1 MRGQGAAAKRHRL
14 GARRDRHLR
23 AEDRPSAR
31 AAADSAGGG
40 GGAGLPAGRAPPVA
54 ASVSVTPQRAW
65 SARRTIWIMSHDLPP
80 SPAAS
85 DPPPVSADVPA
96 PHPILPRRRPAA
108 ADPVL
113 KRQDEHATAPH
124 P

>member
-31 AAADSAGGG
+31 TAADSAGGG

-54 ASVSVTPQRAW
+54 ASGSLPVQPAPPWPPAKQDQPLAGTPAG
-65 SARRTIWIMSHDLPP
+65 P
-80 SPAAS
+80 SRHPH
-85 DPPPVSADVPA
+85 PPPRA
-96 PHPILPRRRPAA
+96 PPPP
-108 ADPVL
+108 P
-113 KRQDEHATAPH
+113 P